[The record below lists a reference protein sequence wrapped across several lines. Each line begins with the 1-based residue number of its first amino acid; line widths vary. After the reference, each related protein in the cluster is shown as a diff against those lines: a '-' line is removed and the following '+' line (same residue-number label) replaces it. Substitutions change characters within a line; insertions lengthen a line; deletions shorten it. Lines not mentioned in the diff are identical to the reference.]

1 MSDQKELRLMIFLG
15 AVGLVG
21 TLVLGLHGIAVWMT
35 AIVCGAAPAG
45 NLLSGIG
52 VLATGTAA
60 GYTTTDPAC
69 EVPTGLIRTVDIIG
83 IVLLLAAVI
92 VGSVWWHRY
101 RQSDVWFINN
111 IRQRPGFAKA
121 GEIAKHLSAKAVT
134 KRASV
139 LRPNLANPK
148 ASDAG
153 WKVGRSQNQD
163 VYVSI
168 EDSVVLEGPPRSGKG
183 FRLLISAI
191 LDWSGPIVTTS
202 TRNDNVSAT
211 YAMRKKRG
219 EVTVVDPQGL
229 AGARSTLRISPVH
242 GCEDPLTAD
251 QRAQSIISGTAMGSS
266 KNNQEWSEAA
276 SSVFAQLL
284 HAAAVSGSDVSDLY
298 RWGANPNS
306 AIEAVDILKS
316 DGTPGW
322 GEALQAVVEGDPKR
336 RDNTWFGVSS
346 AVRPLA
352 IPAIRESLQP
362 RRGEEFDANAFL
374 SGENTLYLVGT
385 AAGAGSMGGFLGAV
399 LDDVVSA
406 ARRKANAS
414 RSTRLDPPLGLV
426 LDEIANIFYWKQL
439 PIVMADGGG
448 VGVSTLVVLQAL
460 SQAETAWSKSEM
472 DTIWS
477 AATAK
482 LTLGGASDV
491 SHLRDIAALMGD
503 RNVRRK
509 SYSRSDSG
517 SSTNEQLASEP
528 LMSVDEIRRMP
539 ETMGLLAY
547 RNRRPVLLN
556 LTSWTERSDAK
567 EIQAGKR
574 SSEADAQLVFAE
586 RLNPPASGPT
596 S

>member
-1 MSDQKELRLMIFLG
+1 MSDQKETRLMIML
-15 AVGLVG
+15 AVIGGVALVIF
-21 TLVLGLHGIAVWMT
+21 GLHGAAVWIT
-35 AIVCGAAPAG
+35 QLTCGIP
-45 NLLSGIG
+45 LSGPFLAGVG
-52 VLATGTAA
+52 VLITGDPS
-60 GYTTTDPAC
+60 GYTTGTTSCA
-69 EVPTGLIRTVDIIG
+69 VPTTLIRTVDIIG
-83 IVLLLAAVI
+83 LVLLLAGVATLA
-92 VGSVWWHRY
+92 VWWHRY
-101 RQSDVWFINN
+101 RQSDVWFISN
-111 IRQRPGFAKA
+111 IRRRPGFAKG
-121 GEIAKHLSAKAVT
+121 GEIAKHLSAKAIT
-134 KRASV
+134 KRAAV
-139 LRPNLANPK
+139 LRPNLSNPK
-148 ASDAG
+148 PSDAG
-153 WKVGRSQNQD
+153 WKVGRSENQD

-183 FRLLISAI
+183 YRLLISAI
-191 LDWSGPIVTTS
+191 LDWSGPLVTTS

-219 EVTVVDPQGL
+219 EVTVFDPQGL
-229 AGARSTLRISPVH
+229 AGARSTLRISPIR

-251 QRAQSIISGTAMGSS
+251 QRAQSIIGGTAMGSS

-276 SSVFAQLL
+276 SGVFAQLL
-284 HAAAVSGSDVSDLY
+284 HAAAIAGSDVSDLY
-298 RWGANPNS
+298 RWGASPNA

-322 GEALQAVVEGDPKR
+322 GDALQAVVEGDPKR

-352 IPAIRESLQP
+352 IPAIQESLRP
-362 RRGEEFDANAFL
+362 RPGEEFDAEAFL
-374 SGENTLYLVGT
+374 AGENTLYLIGT
-385 AAGAGSMGGFLGAV
+385 SAGAGSMGGFLGAV

-426 LDEIANIFYWKQL
+426 LDEIANMFYWKQL

-448 VGVSTLVVLQAL
+448 IGVSPLVVLQAL
-460 SQAETAWSKSEM
+460 SQAETAWSKAEM

-491 SHLRDIAALMGD
+491 SHLRDIAALMGE
-503 RNVRRK
+503 RNVRQK

-517 SSTNEQLASEP
+517 SSTNEQTASEP

-556 LTSWTERSDAK
+556 LTGWTERSDAK

-574 SSEADAQLVFAE
+574 STEADAQLVFAE
-586 RLNPPASGPT
+586 RLNPPSEPT
-596 S
+596 A